1 MNWIPAFPPSLPPR
15 RAFGETSWLGEISPL
30 ADAGMTFYRGFMKTY
45 LPKVSEIE
53 HKCYVID
60 AKDKI
65 LGKVASK
72 AASVL
77 RGKHKRTWT
86 PFLDTGDSV
95 IIINADKVKVTGK
108 KLTDKMYTYNT
119 GYPSGFRETSLGNM
133 LAKRPVKV
141 LELAVSR
148 MFPSGPLAYK
158 QTSRL
163 KVYAGDKHSHAAQ
176 KPIALE
182 V

>member
-1 MNWIPAFPPSLPPR
+1 
-15 RAFGETSWLGEISPL
+15 
-30 ADAGMTFYRGFMKTY
+30 MKTY
-45 LPKVSEIE
+45 LPKVNEIE

-65 LGKVASK
+65 LGKVAAK

-77 RGKHKRTWT
+77 RGKHKRIYT
-86 PFLDTGDSV
+86 PFLDTGDTV
-95 IIINADKVKVTGK
+95 IIINADKVRVTGK
-108 KLTDKMYTYNT
+108 KLTDKVYSRYT
-119 GYPSGFRETSLGNM
+119 GYPSGFREMTLGDM
-133 LAKRPVKV
+133 LAKRPAKV

-158 QTSRL
+158 QSAKL
-163 KVYAGDKHSHAAQ
+163 KVYAGAVHPHAAQ